1 MSTEP
6 TDDDLN
12 AALARAYPQGFALL
26 RFEGGTGLVRI
37 GAREVLRNPSLARG
51 TVAPRGLRGL
61 ARALR
66 ACGQRDI
73 ACADRLEKIAAE
85 EENGEES
92 AQPKARSRVS
102 AADMQPTNMD
112 SIKTGGGDA

>member
-12 AALARAYPQGFALL
+12 EALARAYPQGFAVL

-37 GAREVLRNPSLARG
+37 GAREVLRNPTLARG

-66 ACGQRDI
+66 ANGQRDI
-73 ACADRLEKIAAE
+73 ACADRLEEIAAE
-85 EENGEES
+85 EEAALAS
-92 AQPKARSRVS
+92 ADPKADSLGR
-102 AADMQPTNMD
+102 PTA
-112 SIKTGGGDA
+112 THQ